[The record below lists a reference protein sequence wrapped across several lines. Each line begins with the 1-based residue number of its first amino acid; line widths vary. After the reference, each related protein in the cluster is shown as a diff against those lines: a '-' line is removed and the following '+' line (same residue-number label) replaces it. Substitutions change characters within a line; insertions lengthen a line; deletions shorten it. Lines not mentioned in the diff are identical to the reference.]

1 VALNQV
7 IFNGSRLLGPAMAG
21 LLVTV
26 AGLASAYFANGLSYI
41 AVIVS
46 LLLIRLPRLVTGSAM
61 RVSATTAIKEGIG
74 YVWRSPILRSLM
86 GMSAATSFFVMPC
99 LAVLSPAYVRDALDA
114 GPGTSAVLMAASGG
128 ASMLGAFAML
138 WVPASAR
145 GSALLGCVLVQFVA
159 LAVMAVTHSVPLAVL
174 FFGLL
179 SLGMGLVYGLNA
191 TTIQQITADSI
202 RGRVM
207 SVSGLMFSG
216 VLPLATILIG
226 AAVEVSNVR
235 AVFAACG
242 GLYLLFAGYFLVRS
256 GLIGGTPQSVVASSP
271 EPQAAGVR

>member
-1 VALNQV
+1 
-7 IFNGSRLLGPAMAG
+7 
-21 LLVTV
+21 
-26 AGLASAYFANGLSYI
+26 
-41 AVIVS
+41 
-46 LLLIRLPRLVTGSAM
+46 
-61 RVSATTAIKEGIG
+61 
-74 YVWRSPILRSLM
+74 
-86 GMSAATSFFVMPC
+86 
-99 LAVLSPAYVRDALDA
+99 
-114 GPGTSAVLMAASGG
+114 
-128 ASMLGAFAML
+128 MLGAFAML